1 MRVEQEGAMSRETAE
16 FVQHYHEER
25 LHQVWGNE
33 LHVRSTTVVELCAM
47 KGRERFGGPVESPCR
62 EAA

>member
-1 MRVEQEGAMSRETAE
+1 MSRETAE